1 MSADPSNSQQKQRE
15 FLALLPLT
23 IEIAGMPRAEVTKLF
38 TEGQME
44 ARILSLKTAYKLARQ
59 LMLEVSTT

>member
-1 MSADPSNSQQKQRE
+1 MSADANLSQQKQRE

-23 IEIAGMPRAEVTKLF
+23 IEIAGMPSAEVNKLF

-44 ARILSLKTAYKLARQ
+44 ARVLSIKTAYKLARQ
-59 LMLEVSTT
+59 LMVEVSK